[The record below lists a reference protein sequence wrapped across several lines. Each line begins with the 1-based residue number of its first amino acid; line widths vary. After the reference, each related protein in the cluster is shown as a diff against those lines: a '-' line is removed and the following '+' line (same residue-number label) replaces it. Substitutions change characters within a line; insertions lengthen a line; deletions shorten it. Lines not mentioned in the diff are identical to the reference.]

1 MKVVENFEG
10 PINSIKRLMEEK
22 NLNLESI
29 WSKIK
34 KLKDQR
40 LKYKRCWNYNILLI
54 QRNRKNHIKGKMA
67 KNAIIKRLR
76 TKWKRWN

>member
-22 NLNLESI
+22 ILNLESI

-34 KLKDQR
+34 ELKDQI
-40 LKYKRCWNYNILLI
+40 LK
-54 QRNRKNHIKGKMA
+54 
-67 KNAIIKRLR
+67 
-76 TKWKRWN
+76 